1 MPFERRHFV
10 PERNVRSLAGSAK
23 YSVADGRDADSS
35 AEGVSTDGS
44 ENDPGAGG
52 PRASPEIRR
61 RAEAVFR
68 EPRRSPLVCSE
79 FTRDLAVDRRKRYRI
94 CHRRSII
101 K

>member
-35 AEGVSTDGS
+35 AEGVSTDGP
-44 ENDPGAGG
+44 ENLSG

-61 RAEAVFR
+61 AEAVFR
-68 EPRRSPLVCSE
+68 APRRSPLVCSE
-79 FTRDLAVDRRKRYRI
+79 FTRDLAVDRGKRYRI
-94 CHRRSII
+94 CHRRPIV